1 MSLIM
6 INRKLAFLFK
16 FKFKKSL
23 ERKENNKPFMML
35 MISLKRLRF
44 HRLTRGEREKKNRKW
59 KMMALECGRHD
70 DGMNGGFIV

>member
-1 MSLIM
+1 M

-35 MISLKRLRF
+35 MILNVLRF
-44 HRLTRGEREKKNRKW
+44 HRLTRREREKKIENEK
-59 KMMALECGRHD
+59 
-70 DGMNGGFIV
+70 